1 MKKSNL
7 IWGSILIIL
16 GVIFGLNALNITH
29 ISIFFKG
36 WWTLFIIIPSLIGLL
51 DDKDKKGSLIG
62 LVIGIIFLLAA
73 RDIIDFTVI
82 GHLIVPALLVIIGL
96 FLIFKK
102 EDKDFVIS
110 KEYEKDK
117 EIEVTFSDQTITVD
131 EEFSSRKASA
141 VFGKLTLDLTKAKI
155 KKDTNIK
162 LEAVFGSV
170 NLILPEGL
178 DVKIKSTP
186 IFGGISNN
194 YNNTGSKT
202 IYIEADAVFGGVTIK

>member
-62 LVIGIIFLLAA
+62 LAIGIIFLLAA

-102 EDKDFVIS
+102 EDKDFVIN

-186 IFGGISNN
+186 IFGSISNN